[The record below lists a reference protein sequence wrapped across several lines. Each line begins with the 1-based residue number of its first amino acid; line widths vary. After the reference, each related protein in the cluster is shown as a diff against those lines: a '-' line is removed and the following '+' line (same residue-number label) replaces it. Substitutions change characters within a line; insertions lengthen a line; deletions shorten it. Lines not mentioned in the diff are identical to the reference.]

1 VGSGDWPTSA
11 HETFADA
18 RFKDPAVASAEL
30 CAICHR
36 STFDAWRRTRFAGTG
51 ISCLDCHMPNVE
63 AQIVVDGPARPRRS
77 HRFPADKDETLMTRA
92 VHASL
97 DVSPD
102 RQAKF
107 RIVNDRVGHH
117 FPSGGNWLSVRLEAR
132 DEAGRVVA
140 ERVEAFGREEALL
153 LDFWPFHDDA
163 RIPSGEQREILL
175 SIPAGRGTV
184 RATVNYHDWM
194 KSKRTIASLEARH

>member
-1 VGSGDWPTSA
+1 
-11 HETFADA
+11 
-18 RFKDPAVASAEL
+18 
-30 CAICHR
+30 
-36 STFDAWRRTRFAGTG
+36 
-51 ISCLDCHMPNVE
+51 
-63 AQIVVDGPARPRRS
+63 
-77 HRFPADKDETLMTRA
+77 MTRA